1 MMLGISRRKMY
12 KKKFGKSQM
21 SRRRKMCRDL
31 EKRFGK
37 SEMSRR
43 RKIYRKLEEEVFRKS
58 LMSRR
63 RKMLEVRE

>member
-1 MMLGISRRKMY
+1 
-12 KKKFGKSQM
+12 
-21 SRRRKMCRDL
+21 MCRNL

-63 RKMLEVRE
+63 RKMYRKLEKRFGKS

>member
-21 SRRRKMCRDL
+21 SRRRKMCRNL

-43 RKIYRKLEEEVFRKS
+43 RKIYRKLE
-58 LMSRR
+58 
-63 RKMLEVRE
+63 